1 MKTIFEGIKVLDLTN
16 NIAGP
21 LSTAMLADFGAEVI
35 KVEKP
40 NGGDDSR
47 AWAPLVDGVSAYYL
61 WHNRGKKSIVLDLK
75 SDAHLEIIRELIKQV
90 DVVVES
96 FRPGIMEKFRLGY
109 QDIATINPNIIMCSI
124 SAFGQTGPYRN
135 LPGYDLIAQAMSGVM
150 DVTGES
156 DGPPQKLGPSVAD
169 YSGGFNAFGAIAAAL
184 FYRERTGQGQHI
196 DVSLLE
202 CIIAANDYCEPAFMG
217 RPVTRNGNHHSML
230 APYGVFNGK
239 DGSIVIGV
247 LNPKLWDTFTTIIG
261 KPELATD
268 PRFVTASDR
277 IDNLPEVIEIIEQW
291 LGTLDRIDDG
301 EKLLKE
307 NGIPCAKV
315 KRVIDLKTDPH
326 LLERGTVTEL
336 QLPDSNM
343 KLTTRGVH
351 IKFSKT
357 PGKLGVPPKLGE
369 HQQEIWEKF
378 NIDSNVK

>member
-21 LSTAMLADFGAEVI
+21 FSTAMLADYGAVVI

-75 SDAHLEIIRELIKQV
+75 SDADLEIIRELVKQV

-109 QDIATINPNIIMCSI
+109 QDIATMNPRIIMCSI

-184 FYRERTGQGQHI
+184 FYRERTGEGQHI

-239 DGSIVIGV
+239 DGSIVIAV
-247 LNPKLWDTFTTIIG
+247 LNPKLWETFTTIIG

-291 LGTLDRIDDG
+291 LCTLDQIDDG

-336 QLPDSNM
+336 QLPDSNE

-369 HQQEIWEKF
+369 HKQEILEKF

>member
-21 LSTAMLADFGAEVI
+21 YSTAMLADYGAEVI

-61 WHNRGKKSIVLDLK
+61 WHNRGKKSIVLDFK
-75 SDAHLEIIRELIKQV
+75 SDADLEIIRKLVKQM

-96 FRPGIMEKFRLGY
+96 FRPGIMDKYRLGY
-109 QDIATINPNIIMCSI
+109 QDLAKINPKIILCSI

-150 DVTGES
+150 DVTGEA
-156 DGPPQKLGPSVAD
+156 DGPPQKLGPSIAD
-169 YSGGFNAFGAIAAAL
+169 YSGGFNAFGAISAAL
-184 FYRERTGQGQHI
+184 FYRERTGLGQHI

-277 IDNLPEVIEIIEQW
+277 IDHLPEVIEIIEEW
-291 LGTLDRIDDG
+291 LCTLDQIDDG

-315 KRVIDLKTDPH
+315 LRPIDLKTDPH

-336 QLPDSNM
+336 QLPDSNK

-357 PGKLGVPPKLGE
+357 PGKLGIPPKLGE
-369 HQQEIWEKF
+369 HQQEIFERF
-378 NIDSNVK
+378 NIAKK